1 MKITDKDLVGL
12 TELQKLFI
20 KVLLEIKRKDNK

>member
-1 MKITDKDLVGL
+1 MNITDKDLAGL